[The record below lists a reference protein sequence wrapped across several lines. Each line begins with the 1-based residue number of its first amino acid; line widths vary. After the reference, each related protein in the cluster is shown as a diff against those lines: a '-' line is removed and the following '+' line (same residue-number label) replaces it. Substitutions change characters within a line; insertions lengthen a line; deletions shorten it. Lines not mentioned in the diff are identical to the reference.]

1 MDTFR
6 SIVKLAC
13 IYGITSYIIIFISPS
28 EKWKKYIKGVVG
40 LVMFTVVAASISEKG
55 INDIGI
61 SDFMSK
67 YNYENFIK
75 FDTTQMVEDETAKNI
90 ETYLIMLLESNGFN
104 VESIRIYTNIDKDNC
119 ISITKAV
126 VQVSASEDD
135 SVKKEIAEII
145 NEELMTAEV
154 EFVYS

>member
-1 MDTFR
+1 
-6 SIVKLAC
+6 
-13 IYGITSYIIIFISPS
+13 
-28 EKWKKYIKGVVG
+28 
-40 LVMFTVVAASISEKG
+40 
-55 INDIGI
+55 
-61 SDFMSK
+61 MSK

-90 ETYLIMLLESNGFN
+90 ETYLMMLLESNGFN